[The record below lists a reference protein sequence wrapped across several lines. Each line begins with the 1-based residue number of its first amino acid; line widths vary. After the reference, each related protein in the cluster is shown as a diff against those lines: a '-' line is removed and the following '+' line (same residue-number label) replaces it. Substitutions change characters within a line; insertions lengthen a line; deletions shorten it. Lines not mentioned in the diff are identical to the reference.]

1 MKLCPRSAPEFGLE
15 AEVFLARALRL
26 PPPAVRLAA
35 RQVRDELQIGRRN
48 QVGVGKV
55 GECEGGGG
63 GLDALQTQLVSD
75 QIEGALVNLEAENQT
90 WSRMRCRILQ
100 IAPRIHPSLPPLPL
114 PVLFGIVPGT

>member
-35 RQVRDELQIGRRN
+35 RQIRDELQIGRRN
-48 QVGVGKV
+48 QIGVGKV
-55 GECEGGGG
+55 RECDGG
-63 GLDALQTQLVSD
+63 GLGALRTQSVSD
-75 QIEGALVNLEAENQT
+75 QVEGALVNLEAENQT
-90 WSRMRCRILQ
+90 WNRMRCRILQ